1 MSTDNKNYY
10 ALLMAGGVGSR
21 FWPVSTEAFPK
32 QFHDM
37 LGTGDTLLQKT
48 FNRLAKLVPED
59 QILVLTNAKYN
70 DLVKE
75 QLPQIAQKNIVLESA
90 MRNTAPC
97 ILLSALKV
105 EKENPDALMI
115 VAPSDAWIEDEN
127 AFVSDL
133 QKAFDASE
141 KEGVIT
147 TLGIQPTF
155 PNTGYGYINYDKD
168 DNAFAKAVSRFTEK
182 PSYKDAKEFVSSGE
196 YLWNAGMFVWSAE
209 TVLNGFKEHLP
220 KMHELFME
228 GYEVYNTP
236 DEQAFIAINY
246 PKAENISIDYGIMEK
261 HDTVKVVPATFD
273 WNDLGT
279 WGSLYEKLDKSPEEN
294 AVVNARVLASNAR
307 GNIVRTEGKKVVVI
321 DGLEDYIIVEKEDVL
336 VIVPKSKEQ
345 DIKEIRNEVQS
356 KFGSNLG

>member
-1 MSTDNKNYY
+1 MSRDTKNYY

-70 DLVKE
+70 DLVKA
-75 QLPQIAQKNIVLESA
+75 QLPNIAQKNIVLESA

-105 EKENPDALMI
+105 EKENPDAVMI
-115 VAPSDAWIEDEN
+115 VAPSDAWIEDED

-133 QKAFDASE
+133 QKAFDASQE
-141 KEGVIT
+141 EGVIT

-155 PNTGYGYINYDKD
+155 PNTGYGYINYVKEDS
-168 DNAFAKAVSRFTEK
+168 AFAKAVKRFTEK
-182 PSYKDAKEFVSSGE
+182 PNYEDAKEFVASGE
-196 YLWNAGMFVWSAE
+196 YLWNAGMFVWSAQ
-209 TVLNGFKEHLP
+209 TVLKGFKEHLP
-220 KMHELFME
+220 KMHALFQE
-228 GYEVYNTP
+228 GYDVFNTP

-261 HDTVKVVPATFD
+261 HDAVKVVPATFD

-279 WGSLYEKLDKSPEEN
+279 WGSLYEKLDKDSDDN
-294 AVVNARVLASNAR
+294 AVVNAQVLSSNSR
-307 GNIVRTEGKKVVVI
+307 GNIIRSQGKKVVVI

-345 DIKEIRNEVQS
+345 DIKEIRNSVQS